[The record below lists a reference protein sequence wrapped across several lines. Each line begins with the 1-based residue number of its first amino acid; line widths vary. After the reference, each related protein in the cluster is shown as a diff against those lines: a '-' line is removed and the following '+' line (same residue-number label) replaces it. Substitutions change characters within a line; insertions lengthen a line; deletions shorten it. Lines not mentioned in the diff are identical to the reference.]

1 MSDTARLPSGSRSG
15 RIYLRAGRD
24 GPVRGGNPWIFSQ
37 AISRI
42 DPADLTGGSRAEI
55 YDAGGDLI
63 GVGYYNPRTTIAIR
77 MLAWGETPPLVEII
91 RRRLEGAAQL
101 RRRFVRDDTDSYR
114 LVNGDGDG
122 LSGVVVDRYAEVLV
136 VQLLTAGAELM
147 RAELADALAARFSPR
162 AILERSQG
170 AVRKQEGLEDHV
182 GVLAGETVGEAFG
195 MENGVKFVADL
206 AHGQKTGTFLD
217 QRENHAL
224 AESLSDG
231 ARVLDAYC
239 YGGGFTLAALKGGAK
254 RVVAIDTS
262 ARALELVKRNLALN
276 SYDPARVEIFHGEA
290 GDFMS
295 STAEKFDVVALDP
308 PPLARTR
315 ADADRAGRLYSEL
328 NALAMK
334 VLAPGGSILT
344 FSCSAHFRG
353 EDFVHSVRIGQA
365 KARRNLRT
373 LARLGPGR
381 DHPFLLGHVEGEYLT
396 GLLLADL

>member
-1 MSDTARLPSGSRSG
+1 MSGTAPVPSG

-37 AISRI
+37 AIGRV
-42 DPADLTGGSRAEI
+42 DPASLAAGSRAEI

-63 GVGYYNPRTTIAIR
+63 GVGYYHPRTTIAIR
-77 MLAWGETPPLVEII
+77 MLAWGSTPTLTEII
-91 RRRLEGAAQL
+91 HRRLEGAAEL
-101 RRRFVRDDTDSYR
+101 RRRFVGDDTDSYR

-122 LSGVVVDRYAEVLV
+122 LSGVVVDRYADVLV
-136 VQLLTAGAELM
+136 MQLLTAGADLM
-147 RAELADALAARFSPR
+147 RDELVAALGARFSPR

-170 AVRKQEGLEDHV
+170 AVRKQEGLEDRV
-182 GVLAGETVGEAFG
+182 GLLAGEMVAEVFG
-195 MENGVKFVADL
+195 LENGIRFVADL

-224 AESLSDG
+224 AGSLSAG
-231 ARVLDAYC
+231 ARVLDGYC
-239 YGGGFTLAALKGGAK
+239 YGGGFTLAALKGAAQ
-254 RVVAIDTS
+254 RVIAIDTS
-262 ARALELVKRNLALN
+262 SRALELVKRNLALN
-276 SYDPARVEIFHGEA
+276 AFDTAAVETFHGEA
-290 GDFMS
+290 AEFMA
-295 STAEKFDVVALDP
+295 STAEKFDLVVIDP
-308 PPLARTR
+308 PPLARSR

-334 VLAPGGSILT
+334 VLAPGGRMLT

-353 EDFVHSVRIGQA
+353 EDFVHAVRIGQA
-365 KARRNLRT
+365 RARRNLRM

-381 DHPFLLGHVEGEYLT
+381 DHPFLLGHAEGEYLT